1 MPDNTP
7 KTRRQWIYDILK
19 TANSISYS
27 ECFEKYYN
35 EFQKSQTAFTADWNA
50 AKKKYDEYCEKLNS
64 VKDKK
69 SINKAIEALEKGLKS
84 KIERQL
90 DLQNEIIDLQTRL
103 LDGTTKEKYVKNDG
117 SEAEFE
123 RGLTPTEIANY
134 KKVIVM
140 LNAELSKMAGEYAA
154 AKTENRNVDKNG
166 DDVADPIAKAVAL
179 GLVTIK

>member
-1 MPDNTP
+1 MIYL
-7 KTRRQWIYDILK
+7 KRQTVYH
-19 TANSISYS
+19 TANVLRNITMN
-27 ECFEKYYN
+27 FKN
-35 EFQKSQTAFTADWNA
+35 HKPPLLPIGTPP
-50 AKKKYDEYCEKLNS
+50 KKKYDEYCEKLNS

-140 LNAELSKMAGEYAA
+140 LNAELSKMAGEYAP